1 MFSREIVWR
10 EHEGRNLGETQ
21 LQMGMCDC
29 RDYYV
34 VALPLREYTI
44 TTDVIE
50 ELNTDVFAFFTEH
63 SN

>member
-1 MFSREIVWR
+1 MSSCESVCR
-10 EHEGRNLGETQ
+10 EHEGRNLGEMK

-29 RDYYV
+29 RDYYM
-34 VALPLREYTI
+34 VALPLREYRI

-50 ELNTDVFAFFTEH
+50 ELNTDVFVLLTEH